1 MLIIAYIFHQKI
13 KTVLI
18 FFAKGEKEYSS
29 YLGTPENTYFK
40 YSPKTGKIS
49 EMK

>member
-29 YLGTPENTYFK
+29 YLGEPKIPILNTAQKPERYLR
-40 YSPKTGKIS
+40 
-49 EMK
+49 